1 MHEYMHNRGV
11 PPAAWQ
17 GPLLKGFRI
26 PPTYTGVGNLQKEC
40 CTSDLPSH
48 AAQYAIVVKR
58 MGILRGLEYKRRP
71 TIKKKV
77 L

>member
-40 CTSDLPSH
+40 CTSSH
-48 AAQYAIVVKR
+48 NQSSLKNNV
-58 MGILRGLEYKRRP
+58 E
-71 TIKKKV
+71 
-77 L
+77 